1 MNIADLP
8 PIAPE
13 EAALAVI
20 GVRAVIS
27 RTVERITKA
36 QLHEM
41 DDLPKEIG
49 KLAKSLCRDGMVE
62 TPTERVN
69 YRPMLKQLSEGIKP
83 QQLEEM
89 VAAFPPGFHD
99 LAGAFLSFSLQ
110 LVQQLQQML
119 PKSVF
124 QTLAGYTNLVPSDV
138 AVWRFANILG
148 VLDNPLSVFSL
159 MGTGALLK
167 SQVGALRLVYPT
179 LTKCIDEAI
188 DEAKLDEQ
196 GVKQSWR
203 FAPRAEIGVRVWTGT
218 PRIDPK
224 TLTALQ
230 ANTQAAKDQQA
241 AQKQQ
246 IADRTSQA
254 SKDTLTGTQR
264 ALYPAAT

>member
-1 MNIADLP
+1 MNIDDIP
-8 PIAPE
+8 PIEPA

-20 GVRAVIS
+20 GIRPVIS
-27 RTVERITKA
+27 RNVERITKSKLA
-36 QLHEM
+36 EM
-41 DDLPKEIG
+41 DNLPKEITR
-49 KLAKSLCRDGMVE
+49 LAKSLCRDGMAE
-62 TPTERVN
+62 TPIERIN

-83 QQLEEM
+83 DQLEEM
-89 VAAFPPGFHD
+89 TAAFPPGFHN
-99 LAGAFLSFSLQ
+99 LAGAFLAFALQ
-110 LVQQLQQML
+110 LIQQLQQML

-138 AVWRFANILG
+138 AVWRFANILA

-167 SQVGALRLVYPT
+167 SQVGAMRLVYPS
-179 LTKCIDEAI
+179 LTAAIDAAI

-196 GVKQSWR
+196 GVKKNWQ
-203 FAPRAEIGVRVWTGT
+203 FAPRAEIGVKVWTGT
-218 PRIDPK
+218 PRVDPK

-254 SKDTLTGTQR
+254 SKDSLTSTQR